1 MVPTLQ
7 ISAVSALG
15 PMCGVSTRA
24 GYAVLAFGLCA
35 VSALGREVRFQHLVR
50 CAVSALGRDMRF

>member
-1 MVPTLQ
+1 MIPILQ

-35 VSALGREVRFQHLVR
+35 VSALGRDVRFQHKV
-50 CAVSALGRDMRF
+50 